1 MMHKARSAKIDS
13 LSTADW
19 QQYHRLLSSREL
31 MAQFADEIMRFSRT
45 PLKPD
50 EVLRRFSLNGDGQL
64 DLREFQLA
72 AKRLELGG
80 VNAAPA
86 RVEARARALYLAF
99 CPTPSRKLDIDIFCR
114 IMTDWSLQLMRDMF
128 EQQSMQPP
136 QPQRAVRA
144 PPNAIATPYATE
156 PQPQPATPST
166 RRTTGGNTTRPND
179 SNARAFANS
188 TSGSSDRVSV
198 HEAEAIWRRIS
209 VPVTQHSDKLRQLF
223 LRLDVSCS
231 GCVSQEEFELALRHI
246 GVFLTPRE
254 FDRLYES
261 LDEQLRVL
269 SAGGDSNAAFAIK
282 YTELLAAM
290 QGLSHPTTRGMPST
304 SKQTSPPVVT
314 VASAR
319 LWEILLASLDKL
331 RALFQQYQRIQ
342 QHSLAPETFRDC
354 LRQCGI
360 VLSNADFA
368 ALRVRL
374 LPHTYVT
381 ACELDP

>member
-1 MMHKARSAKIDS
+1 M
-13 LSTADW
+13 T
-19 QQYHRLLSSREL
+19 E
-31 MAQFADEIMRFSRT
+31 FADEIMRFSRT

-50 EVLRRFSLNGDGQL
+50 ELLRRFSLNGDGQL

-80 VNAAPA
+80 ANAAAA
-86 RVEARARALYLAF
+86 RVEARARVLYLAF

-128 EQQSMQPP
+128 EQQSMQPQ

-166 RRTTGGNTTRPND
+166 RRTTGSNTSRPND
-179 SNARAFANS
+179 NNARAFTYSNP
-188 TSGSSDRVSV
+188 TSGSSGNDRVHV
-198 HEAEAIWRRIS
+198 HEAEVIWRRIS

-261 LDEQLRVL
+261 LDDQLRVP
-269 SAGGDSNAAFAIK
+269 SANGGGNVTFAIK
-282 YTELLAAM
+282 YTELLAAI
-290 QGLSHPTTRGMPST
+290 QGLSQPTTRGMPST
-304 SKQTSPPVVT
+304 SKLTSPPVVT
-314 VASAR
+314 ISSAR
-319 LWEILLASLDKL
+319 LWDTLVASQDKL
-331 RALFQQYQRIQ
+331 RALFQQYQRIH
-342 QHSLAPETFRDC
+342 QHSLASETFRDC

-374 LPHTYVT
+374 LPHTYVVP
-381 ACELDP
+381 AYELTDSPP